1 MELDEGP
8 DDEQPSYRAPLPPSD
23 RLWRHPSEVGG
34 GEAGGT
40 DVAVTPRRSRSP
52 WLVAVLAGSAGAC
65 LAVGVLGVS
74 GLLDHKV
81 VERLAVEREAVVP
94 AAAVTPLASSSLASV
109 VAEVTPSV
117 ARIEVGGLI
126 GSASGSGV
134 MFRDDGY
141 LITNAH
147 VVTDATTINVVLADG
162 SQHEGSLVGSDTES
176 DIAVVQIDGTG
187 YKPVLF
193 GHAATLQ
200 VGQPAIAVGSPLGL
214 EGGPSATVGIVS
226 ALDRTVQT
234 HGGDAALTG
243 MIQTDA
249 SIAAGSS
256 GGGLFDANGS
266 LIGITTAV
274 AVTES
279 GTEGLGFAIPVEDAR
294 HVAEDLV
301 STGKVVRVW
310 LGVRGADM
318 STGAEQDHG
327 SEGGAML
334 HEVVAGGPAAT
345 AGLASGDVITRMGDT
360 DINSMSSLVVAL
372 RGYHPG
378 DTVTITFLRGGE
390 ERTADVVLAQK
401 P

>member
-8 DDEQPSYRAPLPPSD
+8 DEEQPSYRAPLPPSD

-34 GEAGGT
+34 GPPGGA
-40 DVAVTPRRSRSP
+40 DVTVAPRRGRSA
-52 WLVAVLAGSAGAC
+52 WLVALVGGGIGAC
-65 LAVGVLGVS
+65 LAVGVLGVF
-74 GLLDHKV
+74 GLLDHKII
-81 VERLAVEREAVVP
+81 ERLVVEREAVAP
-94 AAAVTPLASSSLASV
+94 AAALTPLQSSSLASV
-109 VAEVTPSV
+109 VAKATPSV

-134 MFRDDGY
+134 IFRDDGY

-147 VVTDATTINVVLADG
+147 VVADATTINVVLADG
-162 SQHEGSLVGSDTES
+162 SQHEGSLVGTDTES

-193 GHAATLQ
+193 GQAATLQ
-200 VGQPAIAVGSPLGL
+200 VGQPAIAIGSPLGL
-214 EGGPSATVGIVS
+214 EGGPSATVGIIS
-226 ALDRTVQT
+226 ALGRTVQT
-234 HGGDAALTG
+234 HGGDTALIG

-279 GTEGLGFAIPVEDAR
+279 GTDGLGFAIPVEDAR

-301 STGKVVRVW
+301 ANGKVVRVW

-327 SEGGAML
+327 TEGGAML

-345 AGLASGDVITRMGDT
+345 AGLASGDVITRIGDT

-378 DTVTITFLRGGE
+378 ETVPITYLRAGE
-390 ERTADVVLAQK
+390 TKTVDVVLTQK